1 MSETLTHYRKLQHP
15 DFIGAYALEPGK
27 DLTLTIASVKNES
40 FKSMDGKQEEGIII
54 RWAEPDYKPMICN
67 ATNGKAITKALKTP
81 YIEQWVG
88 QRIQLYSKRIR
99 AFGEDMDALRVR
111 EYAPKTEQ
119 IDPTSPITKINACQ
133 TLDELKSV
141 YGSLTKSEQ
150 AHPDVVKAKDV
161 RKGEVS
167 K

>member
-88 QRIQLYSKRIR
+88 QKIQLYSKRIR

-111 EYAPKTEQ
+111 EYAPKMEQ
-119 IDPTSPITKINACQ
+119 IDPSLAVAKITACQ

-141 YGSLTKSEQ
+141 YGSLSKQEQ

-161 RKGEVS
+161 RKGDVS
-167 K
+167 